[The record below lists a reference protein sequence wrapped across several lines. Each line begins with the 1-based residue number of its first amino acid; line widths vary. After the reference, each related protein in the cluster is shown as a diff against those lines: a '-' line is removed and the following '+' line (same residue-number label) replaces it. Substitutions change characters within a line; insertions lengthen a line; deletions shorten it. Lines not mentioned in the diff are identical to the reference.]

1 MPCIWMFLI
10 SLGNIIVSNTCEQ
23 VFAGAKKTV
32 DRKLGFMIETRIHFR
47 EDEEEA
53 QGMVKIDVD
62 KCVGCGGCI
71 DLCPATAIT
80 LVDDR
85 SHVNID
91 LCLECFTCVKVCP
104 VKAPQQV

>member
-1 MPCIWMFLI
+1 
-10 SLGNIIVSNTCEQ
+10 
-23 VFAGAKKTV
+23 
-32 DRKLGFMIETRIHFR
+32 
-47 EDEEEA
+47 
-53 QGMVKIDVD
+53 MVKIDVE

>member
-1 MPCIWMFLI
+1 
-10 SLGNIIVSNTCEQ
+10 
-23 VFAGAKKTV
+23 
-32 DRKLGFMIETRIHFR
+32 
-47 EDEEEA
+47 
-53 QGMVKIDVD
+53 MVKIDVD

-85 SHVNID
+85 SRVNID